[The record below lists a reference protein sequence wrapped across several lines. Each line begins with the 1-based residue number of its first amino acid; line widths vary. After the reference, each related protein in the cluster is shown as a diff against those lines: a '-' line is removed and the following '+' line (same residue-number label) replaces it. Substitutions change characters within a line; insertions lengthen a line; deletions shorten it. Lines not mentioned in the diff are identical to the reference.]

1 MSKTQ
6 VNEDAIPFAIDE
18 GVTLG
23 DMAMGE
29 VNEKFPAALK
39 EVAANILSFD
49 YPGKAKREI
58 NIKIVLEPS
67 DDRTHAEVDVQV
79 TTKLAQKRPVKTKLY
94 FTPAGNEIAISEDNP
109 QQPKIAFK

>member
-1 MSKTQ
+1 MSKTEVEQ
-6 VNEDAIPFAIDE
+6 DAIPFAIDE
-18 GVTLG
+18 GITLG
-23 DMAMGE
+23 EMAMGE
-29 VNEKFPAALK
+29 VNQKFPAALK

-49 YPGKAKREI
+49 YPGKTKREI

-67 DDRTHAEVDVQV
+67 DDRAHADVDVQV

-109 QQPKIAFK
+109 EQPNLRFK